1 MMKILNYGSL
11 NYDYVYTVPHIAAEG
26 ETISAEGMECHL
38 GGKGLNQSVAIA
50 RAGSRVYQGGA
61 AGSDGDRF
69 FEFCAANGVS
79 TEFIERM
86 EGACGCAFIQVDS
99 SSENCIV
106 LYSGTNKRQSRE
118 HIDQVLE
125 SFEEGDLLILQNEIN
140 ELPYLIDRAYERGM
154 RIVLNPSPYNSQ
166 VEESDLNKIEFFLL
180 NEVEGEQISGSR
192 EPEKILS
199 YMKRR
204 FPEAKVVLNLPA
216 GLSGAGGG
224 YYSCRR
230 YLYRIFYPRD
240 RLSGFCQKKSGIRG
254 ESRSHCRVQK
264 RSCRFHPLGRGSG
277 SFRKFRMN
285 LFCRNAAAPVKC
297 HGRGGIF
304 SLPVA
309 KRHNLLYN
317 A

>member
-204 FPEAKVVLNLPA
+204 FPEAKVVLT
-216 GLSGAGGG
+216 
-224 YYSCRR
+224 
-230 YLYRIFYPRD
+230 
-240 RLSGFCQKKSGIRG
+240 
-254 ESRSHCRVQK
+254 
-264 RSCRFHPLGRGSG
+264 LGRQGAVYQDSRQKICQPAFPAPAVDTTAAG
-277 SFRKFRMN
+277 DTFTGYFIHGIACQDSVRKS
-285 LFCRNAAAPVKC
+285 LESAAKAAAIAVSRKGAADSIPWAGEVEAF
-297 HGRGGIF
+297 G
-304 SLPVA
+304 SLE
-309 KRHNLLYN
+309 
-317 A
+317 

>member
-86 EGACGCAFIQVDS
+86 EGACGWAFIEVDS

-204 FPEAKVVLNLPA
+204 FPEAKVVLTLGSQGAVYQDSRQKICQPA
-216 GLSGAGGG
+216 FPAPAVDTTAAGDTFTG
-224 YYSCRR
+224 YF
-230 YLYRIFYPRD
+230 IH
-240 RLSGFCQKKSGIRG
+240 GIACQDSVRKSL
-254 ESRSHCRVQK
+254 ESAAK
-264 RSCRFHPLGRGSG
+264 
-277 SFRKFRMN
+277 
-285 LFCRNAAAPVKC
+285 AAAIAVSRKGAADSIPWAGEVEAF
-297 HGRGGIF
+297 G
-304 SLPVA
+304 SLE
-309 KRHNLLYN
+309 
-317 A
+317 

>member
-1 MMKILNYGSL
+1 MKILNYGSL

-204 FPEAKVVLNLPA
+204 FPEAKVVLTLGSQGAIYQDSRQKICQPA
-216 GLSGAGGG
+216 FPAPAVDTTAAGDTFTG
-224 YYSCRR
+224 YF
-230 YLYRIFYPRD
+230 IH
-240 RLSGFCQKKSGIRG
+240 GIACQDSVRKSL
-254 ESRSHCRVQK
+254 ESAAK
-264 RSCRFHPLGRGSG
+264 
-277 SFRKFRMN
+277 
-285 LFCRNAAAPVKC
+285 AAAIAVSRKGAADSIPWAGEVEAF
-297 HGRGGIF
+297 G
-304 SLPVA
+304 SLE
-309 KRHNLLYN
+309 
-317 A
+317 

>member
-204 FPEAKVVLNLPA
+204 FPEAKVVLTLGSQGAVYQDSRQKICQPA
-216 GLSGAGGG
+216 FPAPAVDTTAAGDTFTG
-224 YYSCRR
+224 YF
-230 YLYRIFYPRD
+230 IH
-240 RLSGFCQKKSGIRG
+240 GIACQESVRKSL
-254 ESRSHCRVQK
+254 ESAAK
-264 RSCRFHPLGRGSG
+264 
-277 SFRKFRMN
+277 
-285 LFCRNAAAPVKC
+285 AAAIAVSRKGAADSIPWAGEVEAF
-297 HGRGGIF
+297 G
-304 SLPVA
+304 SLE
-309 KRHNLLYN
+309 
-317 A
+317 

>member
-1 MMKILNYGSL
+1 MKILNYGSL

-204 FPEAKVVLNLPA
+204 FPEAKVVLTLGSQGAVYQDSLQKICQPA
-216 GLSGAGGG
+216 FPAPAVDTTAAGDTFTG
-224 YYSCRR
+224 YF
-230 YLYRIFYPRD
+230 IH
-240 RLSGFCQKKSGIRG
+240 GIACQDSVRKSL
-254 ESRSHCRVQK
+254 ESAAK
-264 RSCRFHPLGRGSG
+264 
-277 SFRKFRMN
+277 
-285 LFCRNAAAPVKC
+285 AAAIAVSRKGAADSIPWAGEV
-297 HGRGGIF
+297 
-304 SLPVA
+304 
-309 KRHNLLYN
+309 
-317 A
+317 

>member
-180 NEVEGEQISGSR
+180 IEVEGEQISGSR

-204 FPEAKVVLNLPA
+204 FPEAKVVLTLGSQGAVYQDSRQKICQPA
-216 GLSGAGGG
+216 FPAPAVDTTAAGDTFTG
-224 YYSCRR
+224 YF
-230 YLYRIFYPRD
+230 IH
-240 RLSGFCQKKSGIRG
+240 GIACQDSVRKSL
-254 ESRSHCRVQK
+254 ESAAK
-264 RSCRFHPLGRGSG
+264 
-277 SFRKFRMN
+277 
-285 LFCRNAAAPVKC
+285 AAAIAVSRKGAADSIPWAGEVEAF
-297 HGRGGIF
+297 G
-304 SLPVA
+304 SLE
-309 KRHNLLYN
+309 
-317 A
+317 

>member
-204 FPEAKVVLNLPA
+204 FPEAKVVLTLGSQGALYEDSRQKICQPA
-216 GLSGAGGG
+216 FPAPAVDTTAAGDTFTG
-224 YYSCRR
+224 YF
-230 YLYRIFYPRD
+230 IH
-240 RLSGFCQKKSGIRG
+240 GIACQDSVRKSL
-254 ESRSHCRVQK
+254 ESAAK
-264 RSCRFHPLGRGSG
+264 
-277 SFRKFRMN
+277 
-285 LFCRNAAAPVKC
+285 AAAIAVSRKGAADSIPWAGEVEAF
-297 HGRGGIF
+297 G
-304 SLPVA
+304 SLE
-309 KRHNLLYN
+309 
-317 A
+317 

>member
-86 EGACGCAFIQVDS
+86 DGACGCAFIQVDS

-204 FPEAKVVLNLPA
+204 FPEAKVVLTLGSQGAVYQDSRQKICQPA
-216 GLSGAGGG
+216 FPAPAVDTTAAGDTFTG
-224 YYSCRR
+224 YF
-230 YLYRIFYPRD
+230 IH
-240 RLSGFCQKKSGIRG
+240 GIACQDSVRKSL
-254 ESRSHCRVQK
+254 ESAAK
-264 RSCRFHPLGRGSG
+264 
-277 SFRKFRMN
+277 
-285 LFCRNAAAPVKC
+285 AAAIAVSRKGAADSIPWAGEVEAF
-297 HGRGGIF
+297 G
-304 SLPVA
+304 SLE
-309 KRHNLLYN
+309 
-317 A
+317 

>member
-1 MMKILNYGSL
+1 
-11 NYDYVYTVPHIAAEG
+11 
-26 ETISAEGMECHL
+26 
-38 GGKGLNQSVAIA
+38 
-50 RAGSRVYQGGA
+50 
-61 AGSDGDRF
+61 
-69 FEFCAANGVS
+69 
-79 TEFIERM
+79 M

-204 FPEAKVVLNLPA
+204 FPEAKVVLTLGSQGAVYQDSRQKICQPA
-216 GLSGAGGG
+216 FPAPAVDTTAAGDTFTG
-224 YYSCRR
+224 YF
-230 YLYRIFYPRD
+230 IH
-240 RLSGFCQKKSGIRG
+240 GIACQDSVRKSL
-254 ESRSHCRVQK
+254 ESAAK
-264 RSCRFHPLGRGSG
+264 
-277 SFRKFRMN
+277 
-285 LFCRNAAAPVKC
+285 AAAIAVSRKGAADSIPWAGEVEAF
-297 HGRGGIF
+297 G
-304 SLPVA
+304 SLE
-309 KRHNLLYN
+309 
-317 A
+317 

>member
-1 MMKILNYGSL
+1 MKILNYGSL

-204 FPEAKVVLNLPA
+204 FPEAKVVLTLGSQGAVYQDSRQKICQPA
-216 GLSGAGGG
+216 FPAPAVDTTAAGDTFTG
-224 YYSCRR
+224 YF
-230 YLYRIFYPRD
+230 IH
-240 RLSGFCQKKSGIRG
+240 GIACQDSVRKSL
-254 ESRSHCRVQK
+254 ESAAK
-264 RSCRFHPLGRGSG
+264 
-277 SFRKFRMN
+277 
-285 LFCRNAAAPVKC
+285 AAAIAVSRKGAADSIPWAGEVEAF
-297 HGRGGIF
+297 G
-304 SLPVA
+304 SLE
-309 KRHNLLYN
+309 
-317 A
+317 

>member
-1 MMKILNYGSL
+1 MKILNYGSL
-11 NYDYVYTVPHIAAEG
+11 NYDYVYAVPHIAAEG

-79 TEFIERM
+79 TEFVERM

-204 FPEAKVVLNLPA
+204 FPEAKVVLTLGSQGAVYQDSRQRICQPA
-216 GLSGAGGG
+216 FPVPAVDTTAAGDTFTG
-224 YYSCRR
+224 YF
-230 YLYRIFYPRD
+230 IH
-240 RLSGFCQKKSGIRG
+240 GIACQDSVRKSL
-254 ESRSHCRVQK
+254 ESAAK
-264 RSCRFHPLGRGSG
+264 
-277 SFRKFRMN
+277 
-285 LFCRNAAAPVKC
+285 AAAIAVSRKGAADSIPWAGEVEAF
-297 HGRGGIF
+297 G
-304 SLPVA
+304 SLE
-309 KRHNLLYN
+309 
-317 A
+317 

>member
-1 MMKILNYGSL
+1 MKILNYGSL
-11 NYDYVYTVPHIAAEG
+11 NYDYVYAVPHIAAEG

-50 RAGSRVYQGGA
+50 RAGSQVYQGGA

-204 FPEAKVVLNLPA
+204 FPEAKVVLTLGSQGAVYQDSRQKICQPA
-216 GLSGAGGG
+216 FPVPAVDTTAAGDTFTG
-224 YYSCRR
+224 YF
-230 YLYRIFYPRD
+230 IH
-240 RLSGFCQKKSGIRG
+240 GIACQDSVRKSL
-254 ESRSHCRVQK
+254 ESAAK
-264 RSCRFHPLGRGSG
+264 
-277 SFRKFRMN
+277 
-285 LFCRNAAAPVKC
+285 AAAIAVSRKGAAGSIPWAGEVKAF
-297 HGRGGIF
+297 G
-304 SLPVA
+304 SLE
-309 KRHNLLYN
+309 
-317 A
+317 

>member
-1 MMKILNYGSL
+1 MKILNYGSL

-38 GGKGLNQSVAIA
+38 GGKGLNQSIAIA

-118 HIDQVLE
+118 HVDQVLE

-204 FPEAKVVLNLPA
+204 FPEAKVVLTLGSQGAVYQDSRQKICQPA
-216 GLSGAGGG
+216 FPAPAVDTTAAGDTFTG
-224 YYSCRR
+224 YF
-230 YLYRIFYPRD
+230 IH
-240 RLSGFCQKKSGIRG
+240 GIACQDSVRKSL
-254 ESRSHCRVQK
+254 ESAAK
-264 RSCRFHPLGRGSG
+264 
-277 SFRKFRMN
+277 
-285 LFCRNAAAPVKC
+285 AAAIAVSRKGAADSIPWAGEVEAF
-297 HGRGGIF
+297 G
-304 SLPVA
+304 SLE
-309 KRHNLLYN
+309 
-317 A
+317 

>member
-11 NYDYVYTVPHIAAEG
+11 NYDYVYTVPHIAAGG

-204 FPEAKVVLNLPA
+204 FPEAKVVLTLGSQGAVYQDSRQKICQPA
-216 GLSGAGGG
+216 FAAPAVDTTAAGDTFTG
-224 YYSCRR
+224 YF
-230 YLYRIFYPRD
+230 IH
-240 RLSGFCQKKSGIRG
+240 GIACQDSVRKSL
-254 ESRSHCRVQK
+254 ESAAK
-264 RSCRFHPLGRGSG
+264 
-277 SFRKFRMN
+277 
-285 LFCRNAAAPVKC
+285 AAAIAVSRKGAADSIPWAGEVEAF
-297 HGRGGIF
+297 G
-304 SLPVA
+304 SLE
-309 KRHNLLYN
+309 
-317 A
+317 

>member
-1 MMKILNYGSL
+1 MKILNYGSL

-204 FPEAKVVLNLPA
+204 FPEAKVVLTMGSQGAVYQDSRQKICQPA
-216 GLSGAGGG
+216 FPAPAVDTTAAGDTFTG
-224 YYSCRR
+224 YF
-230 YLYRIFYPRD
+230 IH
-240 RLSGFCQKKSGIRG
+240 GIACQESVRKSL
-254 ESRSHCRVQK
+254 ESAAK
-264 RSCRFHPLGRGSG
+264 
-277 SFRKFRMN
+277 
-285 LFCRNAAAPVKC
+285 AAAIAVSRKGAADSIPWAGEVEAF
-297 HGRGGIF
+297 G
-304 SLPVA
+304 SLE
-309 KRHNLLYN
+309 
-317 A
+317 

>member
-1 MMKILNYGSL
+1 MKILNYGSL

-204 FPEAKVVLNLPA
+204 FPEAKVVLTLCSQGAVYQDSLQKICQPA
-216 GLSGAGGG
+216 FPAPAVDTTAAGDTFTG
-224 YYSCRR
+224 YF
-230 YLYRIFYPRD
+230 IH
-240 RLSGFCQKKSGIRG
+240 GIACQDSVRKSL
-254 ESRSHCRVQK
+254 ESAAK
-264 RSCRFHPLGRGSG
+264 
-277 SFRKFRMN
+277 
-285 LFCRNAAAPVKC
+285 AAAIAVSRKGAADSIPWAGEVEAF
-297 HGRGGIF
+297 G
-304 SLPVA
+304 SLE
-309 KRHNLLYN
+309 
-317 A
+317 

>member
-1 MMKILNYGSL
+1 
-11 NYDYVYTVPHIAAEG
+11 
-26 ETISAEGMECHL
+26 
-38 GGKGLNQSVAIA
+38 
-50 RAGSRVYQGGA
+50 
-61 AGSDGDRF
+61 
-69 FEFCAANGVS
+69 
-79 TEFIERM
+79 
-86 EGACGCAFIQVDS
+86 
-99 SSENCIV
+99 
-106 LYSGTNKRQSRE
+106 
-118 HIDQVLE
+118 
-125 SFEEGDLLILQNEIN
+125 
-140 ELPYLIDRAYERGM
+140 M

-204 FPEAKVVLNLPA
+204 FPEAKVVLTLGSQGAVYQDSRQKICQPA
-216 GLSGAGGG
+216 FPAPAVDTTAAGDTFTGYFIHGIACQDSVRKSLESAAKAAAIAVSRKGAAD
-224 YYSCRR
+224 S
-230 YLYRIFYPRD
+230 I
-240 RLSGFCQKKSGIRG
+240 
-254 ESRSHCRVQK
+254 
-264 RSCRFHPLGRGSG
+264 LGRGSG

>member
-204 FPEAKVVLNLPA
+204 FPEAKVVLTLGSQGAIYQDSRQKICQPA
-216 GLSGAGGG
+216 FPAPAVDTTAAGDTFTG
-224 YYSCRR
+224 YF
-230 YLYRIFYPRD
+230 IH
-240 RLSGFCQKKSGIRG
+240 GIACQDSVRKSL
-254 ESRSHCRVQK
+254 ESAAK
-264 RSCRFHPLGRGSG
+264 
-277 SFRKFRMN
+277 
-285 LFCRNAAAPVKC
+285 AAAIAVSRKGAADSIPWAGEVEAF
-297 HGRGGIF
+297 G
-304 SLPVA
+304 SLE
-309 KRHNLLYN
+309 
-317 A
+317 